1 MKKLVA
7 LSLAVSMLVGSS
19 IVYADESK
27 TSVANN
33 TNNKPAVVDVTSLKD
48 DSASL
53 LLKGEPSLSTFDKDN
68 DGLWYQLEVNG
79 MLFYPDYTDFELRKG
94 EKESVGV
101 YKTQSNVDM
110 FPLRVI
116 SEMMGA
122 NLVNKTETTVT
133 FEKDGKKFTF
143 EKGSKIYRENGVEK
157 ELRHEVEDV
166 RGVYCIPLYDLV
178 KIYNMNI
185 AAVTDRK
192 QLNSMQK
199 AAQHKDKYMDVQL
212 IIWDKDMKLF
222 KKGNPELNKI
232 ADNFSGWYAERSKK
246 GNPLYNPELHFVL
259 LDPKTKFSLLKRSL
273 KDGTDGFDLRASNR
287 FIRGTMS
294 MIIGD
299 KIQYEL
305 LGHVYAENGRDIYR
319 WINVEDNLGDK
330 SLAEELFK
338 RSEYLGFH
346 HFKTNT
352 MTVVPLSNVKLSK

>member
-7 LSLAVSMLVGSS
+7 LSLAVIMLVGSS

-33 TNNKPAVVDVTSLKD
+33 KPAVVDVTSLKD
-48 DSASL
+48 DSESL
-53 LLKGEPSLSTFDKDN
+53 MLKGEPSLSTFDKDK
-68 DGLWYQLEVNG
+68 DGLWYRLDVNG
-79 MLFYPDYTDFELRKG
+79 MIFYPDYTDFELRKG
-94 EKESVGV
+94 EKESVDL
-101 YKTQSNVDM
+101 YKTESDVEM
-110 FPLRVI
+110 IPLRVI

-122 NLVNKTETTVT
+122 NFVNKTETTVT
-133 FEKDGKKFTF
+133 FEKDGKKFMF
-143 EKGSKIYRENGVEK
+143 EKGSKIYKENGVEK

-166 RGVYCIPLYDLV
+166 RGVYFIPLYDLV

-192 QLNSMQK
+192 QLNTIQK
-199 AAQHKDKYMDVQL
+199 ASQSKDKYMDVQL
-212 IIWDKDMKLF
+212 IIWDKDF
-222 KKGNPELNKI
+222 KMFKRDNPELNKI
-232 ADNFSGWYAERSKK
+232 ADNFSAWYAERSQK
-246 GNPLYNPELHFVL
+246 GNPLYNPELHYVL
-259 LDPKTKFSLLKRSL
+259 VDTKTKFSLLKRSL
-273 KDGTDGFDLRASNR
+273 KDGTAGFDLRASNR

-319 WINVEDNLGDK
+319 WIHAEDNLGDK
-330 SLAEELFK
+330 SLAEELLK
-338 RSEYLGFH
+338 RSDYLGFH

-352 MTVVPLSNVKLSK
+352 MTIVPLSNVKLSK